1 MGEKIKVIIITLIL
15 LFSALILQSTLL
27 NYIAINGVKPDL
39 SLIIL
44 VFISYRRGSMV
55 GEVTGF
61 FSGLF
66 EDFITIMPLGFTSI
80 IKTILGFLFG
90 LLKGSIIIDVIF
102 IPILFIV
109 AATLIKGLL
118 IWMTALIFSVSQVGS
133 SLFHINTL
141 IELVYNAVLGPFI
154 FALLKLIKMFREVDK
169 EKA

>member
-1 MGEKIKVIIITLIL
+1 MGEKLKVIIVTLIL
-15 LFSALILQSTLL
+15 LLTAIILQSTLL

-44 VFISYRRGSMV
+44 VFISYKRGSMV
-55 GEVTGF
+55 GEVSGF

-80 IKTILGFLFG
+80 IKTIVGFLFG
-90 LLKGSIIIDVIF
+90 LLQGNIILDLIF

-118 IWMTALIFSVSQVGS
+118 IWIIALLFSLSQYGGN
-133 SLFHINTL
+133 LFHINTL
-141 IELVYNAVLGPFI
+141 IELAYNALLSPFI
-154 FALLKLIKMFREVDK
+154 FALLALFKMFREVDK